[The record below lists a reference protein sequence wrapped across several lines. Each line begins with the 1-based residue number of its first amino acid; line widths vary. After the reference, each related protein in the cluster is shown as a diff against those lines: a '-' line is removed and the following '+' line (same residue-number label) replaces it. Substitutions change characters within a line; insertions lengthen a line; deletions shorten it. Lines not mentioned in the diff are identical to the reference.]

1 MKVEE
6 LEAGMDREVVRRA
19 GIGRPESERGAEVGR
34 HWKRFDPCSRS
45 IRGQSRSWMNT
56 PARLISRYL

>member
-19 GIGRPESERGAEVGR
+19 GIGRPESERGQR
-34 HWKRFDPCSRS
+34 
-45 IRGQSRSWMNT
+45 
-56 PARLISRYL
+56 